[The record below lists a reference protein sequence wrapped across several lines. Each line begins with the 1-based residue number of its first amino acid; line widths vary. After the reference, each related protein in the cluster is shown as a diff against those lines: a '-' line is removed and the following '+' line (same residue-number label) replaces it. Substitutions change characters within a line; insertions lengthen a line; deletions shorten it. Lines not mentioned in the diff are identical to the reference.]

1 MREWGPRSDLRIK
14 EMVIQYVVL
23 VLVLVLVNMFAY
35 VTLLWTWLQV
45 IDVVH
50 DAERTEDVQVPA
62 GEVGIPGRTK

>member
-23 VLVLVLVNMFAY
+23 VNMFAY
-35 VTLLWTWLQV
+35 VTRLWTWLQV

-62 GEVGIPGRTK
+62 GEVGIPGRRK